1 MLRGISCI
9 LGELMDKN
17 IVVLGGG
24 TGQSVLLRGL
34 KRFPF
39 NITAV
44 VSVSDDG
51 NSSGKIRQELN
62 VPAVGDIRSVLI
74 SLSET
79 EDVVEKMINYR
90 FKSNGDLDGHSLGN
104 LLLAGLTDIYG
115 NLSNAVLQI
124 SKILNLKG
132 EVLPLTD
139 DNVVLMGKMSDGS
152 VIEGEHNITLSDKK
166 IEKIYYKVNP
176 KVNKSVIKRIKDADA
191 IILSMGSVYTSI
203 IPHLLCK
210 EIIKAI
216 DSSDAKIMYVCNV
229 MTQPG
234 ETDGFT
240 ASDHINLLNSYL
252 GKRKIDTVITNSK
265 KVSKKTQK
273 IYETLEQKDLVKIDS
288 KNINIEHINKPLIK
302 IENDKIRHDNMK
314 LALEIMNIL
323 VK

>member
-1 MLRGISCI
+1 
-9 LGELMDKN
+9 MDKN
-17 IVVLGGG
+17 IVILGGG

-51 NSSGKIRQELN
+51 KSSGKIRQELN

-216 DSSDAKIMYVCNV
+216 DSSNAKIMYVCNV

-302 IENDKIRHDNMK
+302 VENDVIRHDNIK

>member
-1 MLRGISCI
+1 
-9 LGELMDKN
+9 MDKN

-51 NSSGKIRQELN
+51 KSSGKIRQELN

-216 DSSDAKIMYVCNV
+216 DSSKAKIMYVCNV

>member
-1 MLRGISCI
+1 
-9 LGELMDKN
+9 MDKN

-51 NSSGKIRQELN
+51 KSSGKIRQELN

-90 FKSNGDLDGHSLGN
+90 FKSNGNLDGHSLGN

-216 DSSDAKIMYVCNV
+216 DSSNAKIMYVCNV

-302 IENDKIRHDNMK
+302 IENDKIRHDNIK

>member
-1 MLRGISCI
+1 
-9 LGELMDKN
+9 MDKN
-17 IVVLGGG
+17 IVILGGG

-51 NSSGKIRQELN
+51 KSSGKIRQELN

-323 VK
+323 AK

>member
-1 MLRGISCI
+1 
-9 LGELMDKN
+9 MDKN

-51 NSSGKIRQELN
+51 KSSGKIRHELN
-62 VPAVGDIRSVLI
+62 LPAVGDIRSVLI

>member
-1 MLRGISCI
+1 
-9 LGELMDKN
+9 
-17 IVVLGGG
+17 
-24 TGQSVLLRGL
+24 
-34 KRFPF
+34 
-39 NITAV
+39 
-44 VSVSDDG
+44 
-51 NSSGKIRQELN
+51 
-62 VPAVGDIRSVLI
+62 
-74 SLSET
+74 
-79 EDVVEKMINYR
+79 MINYR

-104 LLLAGLTDIYG
+104 LLIAGLTDIYG

-176 KVNKSVIKRIKDADA
+176 KVNRSVIKRIKEADA

-216 DSSDAKIMYVCNV
+216 DSSNAKIMYVCNV

-265 KVSKKTQK
+265 KISKKTQK
-273 IYETLEQKDLVKIDS
+273 IYETLEQKDLVEIDS

-302 IENDKIRHDNMK
+302 VENDVIRHDNIK

>member
-1 MLRGISCI
+1 
-9 LGELMDKN
+9 MDKN
-17 IVVLGGG
+17 IVILGGG

-51 NSSGKIRQELN
+51 KSSGKIRQELN

-176 KVNKSVIKRIKDADA
+176 KVNKSVIKRIKEADA

-216 DSSDAKIMYVCNV
+216 DSSNAKIMYVCNV

-265 KVSKKTQK
+265 KISKKTQK
-273 IYETLEQKDLVKIDS
+273 IYETLEQKDLVEIDS

>member
-1 MLRGISCI
+1 
-9 LGELMDKN
+9 MDKN

-24 TGQSVLLRGL
+24 TGQSVLLKGL

-51 NSSGKIRQELN
+51 RSSGKIRQELN
-62 VPAVGDIRSVLI
+62 LPAVGDIRSVLI
-74 SLSET
+74 SLAET
-79 EDVVEKMINYR
+79 EDIVEKMINYR
-90 FKSNGDLDGHSLGN
+90 FKSNGDLNGHSLGN
-104 LLLAGLTDIYG
+104 LLIAGLTDVYG

-132 EVLPLTD
+132 EVLPLTN
-139 DNVVLMGKMSDGS
+139 DNVVLMGKMTDGS
-152 VIEGEHNITLSDKK
+152 IIEGEHNITSSDKK
-166 IEKIYYKVNP
+166 IEKIYYKINP
-176 KVNKSVIKRIKDADA
+176 KVNKTVIKRIKDADA
-191 IILSMGSVYTSI
+191 IILSMGSVFTSI

-210 EIIKAI
+210 EVIKAI
-216 DSSDAKIMYVCNV
+216 DSSNAKIIYICNV

-234 ETDGFT
+234 ETDDFS

-252 GKRKIDTVITNSK
+252 GKRKINTVITNSK

-273 IYETLEQKDLVKIDS
+273 IYETLEQKDLVFIDS
-288 KNINIEHINKPLIK
+288 KKIKIEHINKPLIK
-302 IENDKIRHDNMK
+302 VENDKIRHDNMK

-323 VK
+323 AK

>member
-1 MLRGISCI
+1 
-9 LGELMDKN
+9 MDKN

-51 NSSGKIRQELN
+51 KSSGKIRQELN

-176 KVNKSVIKRIKDADA
+176 KVNKSVIKRITDADA

-302 IENDKIRHDNMK
+302 IENDKIRHDNIK

>member
-1 MLRGISCI
+1 
-9 LGELMDKN
+9 MDKN

-24 TGQSVLLRGL
+24 TGQSVLLKGL

-51 NSSGKIRQELN
+51 KSSGKIRKELN
-62 VPAVGDIRSVLI
+62 VPAVGDVRSVLI

-79 EDVVEKMINYR
+79 EDIVEKMINYR

-132 EVLPLTD
+132 EVLPLTN
-139 DNVVLMGKMSDGS
+139 DNVVLIGKMSDGS

-166 IEKIYYKVNP
+166 IERIYYKVNP
-176 KVNKSVIKRIKDADA
+176 RVNKTVIKRIKDADA

-210 EIIKAI
+210 DVIKAI
-216 DSSDAKIMYVCNV
+216 DSSRAKIMYVCNV

-265 KVSKKTQK
+265 KISKKTQK
-273 IYETLEQKDLVKIDS
+273 IYETLEQKDLVEIDS
-288 KNINIEHINKPLIK
+288 KNINIEQINKPLIK
-302 IENDKIRHDNMK
+302 VENDVIRHDNIK

>member
-1 MLRGISCI
+1 
-9 LGELMDKN
+9 MDKN

-51 NSSGKIRQELN
+51 KSSGKIRQELN

-139 DNVVLMGKMSDGS
+139 DNVVLMGKMRDGS

-216 DSSDAKIMYVCNV
+216 DSSNAKIMYVCNV

-302 IENDKIRHDNMK
+302 IENDKIRHDNIK

>member
-1 MLRGISCI
+1 
-9 LGELMDKN
+9 MDKN
-17 IVVLGGG
+17 IVILGGG

-51 NSSGKIRQELN
+51 KSSGKIRQELN

-176 KVNKSVIKRIKDADA
+176 KVNKSVIKRIKEADA

-216 DSSDAKIMYVCNV
+216 DSSNAKIMYVCNV

-265 KVSKKTQK
+265 KISKKTQK
-273 IYETLEQKDLVKIDS
+273 IYETLEQKDLVEIDS

-302 IENDKIRHDNMK
+302 VENDVIRHDNIK

>member
-1 MLRGISCI
+1 
-9 LGELMDKN
+9 MDKN

-51 NSSGKIRQELN
+51 KSSGKIRHELN
-62 VPAVGDIRSVLI
+62 LPAVGDIRSVLI
-74 SLSET
+74 SLAET
-79 EDVVEKMINYR
+79 EDIVEKMINYR

-104 LLLAGLTDIYG
+104 LLIAGLTDIYG

-139 DNVVLMGKMSDGS
+139 DNVILMGKMSDGS

-176 KVNKSVIKRIKDADA
+176 KVNKSVIKRIKEADA

-216 DSSDAKIMYVCNV
+216 DSSNAKIMYVCNV

-265 KVSKKTQK
+265 KISKKTQK
-273 IYETLEQKDLVKIDS
+273 IYETLEQKDLVEIDS

-302 IENDKIRHDNMK
+302 VENDVIRHDNIK

>member
-1 MLRGISCI
+1 
-9 LGELMDKN
+9 MDKN

-24 TGQSVLLRGL
+24 TGQSVLLKGL

-51 NSSGKIRQELN
+51 KSSGKIRKELN
-62 VPAVGDIRSVLI
+62 VPAVGDVRSVLI

-79 EDVVEKMINYR
+79 EDIVEKMINYR

-132 EVLPLTD
+132 EVLPLTN
-139 DNVVLMGKMSDGS
+139 DNVVLIGKMSDGS

-166 IEKIYYKVNP
+166 IERIYYKVNP
-176 KVNKSVIKRIKDADA
+176 RVNKTVIKRIKDADA

-210 EIIKAI
+210 DVIKAI
-216 DSSDAKIMYVCNV
+216 DSSRAKIMYVCNV

-265 KVSKKTQK
+265 KISKKTQK
-273 IYETLEQKDLVKIDS
+273 IYETLEQKDLVEIDS

-302 IENDKIRHDNMK
+302 VENDVIRHDNIK

>member
-1 MLRGISCI
+1 
-9 LGELMDKN
+9 MDKN

-51 NSSGKIRQELN
+51 KSSGKIRQELN

-176 KVNKSVIKRIKDADA
+176 KVNKSVIKRIKEADA

-216 DSSDAKIMYVCNV
+216 DSSNAKIMYVCNV

-265 KVSKKTQK
+265 KISKKTQK
-273 IYETLEQKDLVKIDS
+273 IYETLEQKDLVEIDS

-302 IENDKIRHDNMK
+302 VENDVIRHDNIK

>member
-51 NSSGKIRQELN
+51 KSSGKIRQELN

>member
-1 MLRGISCI
+1 
-9 LGELMDKN
+9 MDKN

-24 TGQSVLLRGL
+24 TGQSVLLKGL

-51 NSSGKIRQELN
+51 KSSGKIRKELN
-62 VPAVGDIRSVLI
+62 VPAVGDVRSVLI

-79 EDVVEKMINYR
+79 EDIVEKMINYR
-90 FKSNGDLDGHSLGN
+90 FNSNGDLDGHSLGN

-132 EVLPLTD
+132 EVLPLTN
-139 DNVVLMGKMSDGS
+139 DNVVLIGKMSDGS

-166 IEKIYYKVNP
+166 IERIYYKVNP
-176 KVNKSVIKRIKDADA
+176 RVNKTVIKRIKDADA

-210 EIIKAI
+210 DVIKAI
-216 DSSDAKIMYVCNV
+216 DSSRAKIMYVCNV

-265 KVSKKTQK
+265 KISKKTQK
-273 IYETLEQKDLVKIDS
+273 IYETLEQKDLVEIDS
-288 KNINIEHINKPLIK
+288 KNINIEQINKPLIK
-302 IENDKIRHDNMK
+302 VENDVIRHDNIK

>member
-1 MLRGISCI
+1 
-9 LGELMDKN
+9 MDKN

-51 NSSGKIRQELN
+51 KSSGKIRQELN

-115 NLSNAVLQI
+115 NLSNDVLQI
-124 SKILNLKG
+124 SKLLNLKG

>member
-1 MLRGISCI
+1 
-9 LGELMDKN
+9 MDKN

-51 NSSGKIRQELN
+51 KSSGKIRHELN
-62 VPAVGDIRSVLI
+62 LPAVGDIRSVLI
-74 SLSET
+74 SLAET
-79 EDVVEKMINYR
+79 EDIVEKMINYR

-104 LLLAGLTDIYG
+104 LLIAGLTDIYG

>member
-1 MLRGISCI
+1 
-9 LGELMDKN
+9 MDKN

-51 NSSGKIRQELN
+51 KSSGKIRQELN

-79 EDVVEKMINYR
+79 EDVVGKMINYR

-302 IENDKIRHDNMK
+302 IENDKIRHDNIK

>member
-1 MLRGISCI
+1 
-9 LGELMDKN
+9 MDKN

-51 NSSGKIRQELN
+51 KSSGKIRQELN

-74 SLSET
+74 SLAET
-79 EDVVEKMINYR
+79 EDIVEKMINYR

-104 LLLAGLTDIYG
+104 LLIAGLTDIYG

-216 DSSDAKIMYVCNV
+216 DSSNAKIMYVCNV

-265 KVSKKTQK
+265 KISKKTQK
-273 IYETLEQKDLVKIDS
+273 IYETLEQKDLVEIDS

-302 IENDKIRHDNMK
+302 VENDVIRHDNIK
-314 LALEIMNIL
+314 LALEIMNNL

>member
-1 MLRGISCI
+1 
-9 LGELMDKN
+9 MDKN

-51 NSSGKIRQELN
+51 KSSGKIRHELN
-62 VPAVGDIRSVLI
+62 LPAVGDIRSVLI
-74 SLSET
+74 SLAET
-79 EDVVEKMINYR
+79 EDIVEKMINYR

>member
-1 MLRGISCI
+1 
-9 LGELMDKN
+9 MDKN
-17 IVVLGGG
+17 IVILGGG

-51 NSSGKIRQELN
+51 KSSGKIRQELN

-90 FKSNGDLDGHSLGN
+90 FKSNGELDGHSLGN

-139 DNVVLMGKMSDGS
+139 DNVVSMGKMSDGS

>member
-1 MLRGISCI
+1 MHIGGI
-9 LGELMDKN
+9 MDKN

-51 NSSGKIRQELN
+51 KSSGKIRQELN

-152 VIEGEHNITLSDKK
+152 IIEGEHNITLSDKK

>member
-1 MLRGISCI
+1 
-9 LGELMDKN
+9 MDKN

-44 VSVSDDG
+44 ASVSDDG
-51 NSSGKIRQELN
+51 KSSGKIRQELN